1 MKRRNGCAALPPLL
15 LLLLLALLLA
25 LCGCSGSRAD
35 YVGRQVGLDLPRT
48 ESVTYQDSHGGFHGD
63 GLLLVE
69 LAFAPEDAP
78 SVEDGILRRGD
89 LWNEGPFDD
98 YLGGIL
104 YEGGPAGEGGW
115 PRGNDDCYWYFRDR
129 QQDERPLNRR
139 GSWNYTAA
147 LYDAQSGTLYYLEFD
162 T

>member
-1 MKRRNGCAALPPLL
+1 MKRRNGCAALPPLLLL

-69 LAFAPEDAP
+69 LAFAPGGRP
-78 SVEDGILRRGD
+78 VGGGRHPPPGRPVE
-89 LWNEGPFDD
+89 
-98 YLGGIL
+98 
-104 YEGGPAGEGGW
+104 
-115 PRGNDDCYWYFRDR
+115 
-129 QQDERPLNRR
+129 
-139 GSWNYTAA
+139 
-147 LYDAQSGTLYYLEFD
+147 
-162 T
+162 

>member
-15 LLLLLALLLA
+15 LLLLLA

-115 PRGNDDCYWYFRDR
+115 PRGTT
-129 QQDERPLNRR
+129 
-139 GSWNYTAA
+139 TATGT
-147 LYDAQSGTLYYLEFD
+147 SGTVSRMNAP
-162 T
+162 

>member
-1 MKRRNGCAALPPLL
+1 MRMKRRNGCAALPPLL
-15 LLLLLALLLA
+15 LLLA

-104 YEGGPAGEGGW
+104 Y
-115 PRGNDDCYWYFRDR
+115 DCLLYTSDAA
-129 QQDERPLNRR
+129 DE
-139 GSWNYTAA
+139 
-147 LYDAQSGTLYYLEFD
+147 
-162 T
+162 

>member
-1 MKRRNGCAALPPLL
+1 MRMKRRNGCAALPPLL
-15 LLLLLALLLA
+15 LLLLLA

-78 SVEDGILRRGD
+78 SVEDGILRRQLREEGD
-89 LWNEGPFDD
+89 EVPVLTPVA
-98 YLGGIL
+98 IL
-104 YEGGPAGEGGW
+104 E
-115 PRGNDDCYWYFRDR
+115 
-129 QQDERPLNRR
+129 
-139 GSWNYTAA
+139 TK
-147 LYDAQSGTLYYLEFD
+147 
-162 T
+162 